1 LSEHVLRCGGNSSA
15 QRHLPVPALEPPPPP
30 QSEQRL
36 YLTSH
41 EAQTISI
48 MKSMRLDGSGAS
60 SGRGRTPPTA
70 MSRRQTS
77 QAIVAFGSSNR
88 LLRLRNVAF
97 LGLPSLPFLPSLP
110 SLGSS
115 LSGVPIDEQAMQ
127 VKTCAH
133 GARRQTGLEA
143 GRE

>member
-1 LSEHVLRCGGNSSA
+1 MSEHVLRCGGNSST

-36 YLTSH
+36 YLRSH

-48 MKSMRLDGSGAS
+48 VKSTWVDGSGAS

-77 QAIVAFGSSNR
+77 QAIVALGSSNR

-97 LGLPSLPFLPSLP
+97 LGLPSL
-110 SLGSS
+110 SS
-115 LSGVPIDEQAMQ
+115 WLCGVPNDEQARQ
-127 VKTCAH
+127 VKTCARE
-133 GARRQTGLEA
+133 ASDQSGLEA
-143 GRE
+143 GRRGA